1 MSTWNPLNRIVHT
14 LKHALDAAKNSSV
27 FEQRGRAR
35 TADDTPGTRG
45 PQSSRSPNPSPQ
57 TRGHRKLSIRLGA
70 NNTSTVADAHQS
82 GAPKNGKTQDLED
95 AVDQQRPDSTEQL
108 HLPFTFNDLVSFADR
123 ADMTITA
130 NHDPYIHAIVDD
142 LAVAITVSQDNTW
155 LLVKSEFPVPPP
167 GLHNMEHIDTDPSSE
182 EIDRQLHLL
191 IDATNEWNSATMYPT
206 AYVDRT
212 GHQWVIR
219 LDTTFFI
226 AGGLTLSQFQS
237 HIDTARFY
245 TRGAISQLP
254 TLIPPV

>member
-14 LKHALDAAKNSSV
+14 LKDALDAAKNSTI
-27 FEQRGRAR
+27 FEEQRTRLRR
-35 TADDTPGTRG
+35 TVASRQASSGAEKTESTDLQTS
-45 PQSSRSPNPSPQ
+45 QSTEVLSEVEGASESPSP
-57 TRGHRKLSIRLGA
+57 SPSP
-70 NNTSTVADAHQS
+70 STA
-82 GAPKNGKTQDLED
+82 
-95 AVDQQRPDSTEQL
+95 EQL
-108 HLPFTFNDLVSFADR
+108 HSPFTFNDLVSFADR
-123 ADMTITA
+123 VDMAITA
-130 NHDPYIHAIVDD
+130 NHDPYIHVIVDD
-142 LAVAITVSQDNTW
+142 LAMAITVSKDNTW

-167 GLHNMEHIDTDPSSE
+167 GLHNLEHIDTHPSTE

-226 AGGLTLSQFQS
+226 AGGLTFSQFQS